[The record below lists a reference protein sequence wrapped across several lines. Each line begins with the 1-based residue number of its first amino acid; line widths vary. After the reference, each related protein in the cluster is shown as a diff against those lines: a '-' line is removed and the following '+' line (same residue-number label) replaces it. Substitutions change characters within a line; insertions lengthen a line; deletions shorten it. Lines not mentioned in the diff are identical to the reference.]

1 MDGFSP
7 HTQARTPCVCGRGL
21 TPKLAE
27 LFRSPPAGSP
37 VIRVV
42 PRTEEAPAMARYS
55 MDVRKG
61 QPFSR
66 LRMSGQETQNTD
78 EINLVSDKGS
88 SSENQAIKNSRVNP
102 DNVSSSSSSSSEGF
116 IQQAILQTPKRQE
129 VSNPMMS
136 GVMSMQLELTDLE
149 KSRNMLQN
157 ECDML
162 RQEQR
167 AQVMKLAAKNN
178 QLSREVQNLR
188 EHLAELEKRN
198 KSHEEELKNIQQ
210 MKNDREETLLSLLQA
225 KDMALSLVE
234 KTEKEMKELESQN
247 ELLSHR
253 IVAKDMERRVLH
265 NDLQELRGCVRVVVR
280 VRPPGV
286 CKTNALLEKDKM
298 YTFLKNATKDNEKV
312 QSLFSPSSIR
322 ISSNLLKGSLRTPI
336 LSSGSSRISEDKD
349 ITNNSERKSYNNDNN
364 NIRSSSSNFE
374 ISYPDRNQ
382 DRRQIEL
389 TLPSTIESYSQS
401 VLSSTTLGT
410 QLSQTNTYSFELEHV
425 FCETDTQR
433 DVYDT
438 LAPLVQSAL
447 DGYRVCI
454 FAYGQTGS
462 GKTFTMLGSED
473 VDLDCISRNNDYPW
487 NNSNNNE
494 QKTNSMKSTYAKYD
508 DELVGVIPRAIKH
521 LFALKRQYEQDGWD
535 INITMSMLEIYNEKI
550 RDLLKNAINGTYAA
564 GTTTT
569 TSNGSAN
576 GSGSNSNVPSS
587 NASSTNTTINNN
599 NNNTNNNNI
608 NTNISQNSN
617 TSINSNGT
625 QYKITYSPTTGD
637 TVVQNLTYVPVI
649 EESEV
654 LRLLKTCTS
663 KRAVGVTDCNKVSS
677 RSHTVFT
684 LSISSR
690 TTTQQGKI
698 RELFG
703 QINLVDLAGSESL
716 KRSHSEGERLKE
728 TKHINT
734 SLYELGNVIVALGK
748 GEGGQQG
755 NGNRHIPYRNSLLT
769 MLLKPA
775 LSPGAKTLTI
785 VTVSGDE
792 ADGNETL
799 NSLRFAAKLSK
810 CRIGVGERRSRLLN
824 DKK

>member
-1 MDGFSP
+1 
-7 HTQARTPCVCGRGL
+7 
-21 TPKLAE
+21 
-27 LFRSPPAGSP
+27 
-37 VIRVV
+37 
-42 PRTEEAPAMARYS
+42 
-55 MDVRKG
+55 
-61 QPFSR
+61 
-66 LRMSGQETQNTD
+66 
-78 EINLVSDKGS
+78 
-88 SSENQAIKNSRVNP
+88 
-102 DNVSSSSSSSSEGF
+102 
-116 IQQAILQTPKRQE
+116 
-129 VSNPMMS
+129 
-136 GVMSMQLELTDLE
+136 MQLELTDLE
-149 KSRNMLQN
+149 KSKNLLQN
-157 ECDML
+157 ECEML

-167 AQVMKLAAKNN
+167 AQIMKLAAKNN

-188 EHLAELEKRN
+188 EHLAELEARN
-198 KSHEEELKNIQQ
+198 KLREEELRNIQQ
-210 MKNDREETLLSLLQA
+210 MRNDREETLLSLLQA

-234 KTEKEMKELESQN
+234 KTEKEMEKLESQN
-247 ELLSHR
+247 ETLSHR
-253 IVAKDMERRVLH
+253 IVAKDMERRILH
-265 NDLQELRGCVRVVVR
+265 NELQELRGCVRVVVR

-286 CKTNALLEKDKM
+286 CKINTLLERDKM
-298 YTFLKNATKDNEKV
+298 YTFLRNATKDNEKA
-312 QSLFSPSSIR
+312 QNLYSPSSIR
-322 ISSNLLKGSLRTPI
+322 IPSNSLKNSLKTPI
-336 LSSGSSRISEDKD
+336 LSPQSASVSKDKGVASSEDKFNNTFND
-349 ITNNSERKSYNNDNN
+349 KINVKNTINGNEKTNESN
-364 NIRSSSSNFE
+364 NIRKNSSLFK
-374 ISYPDRNQ
+374 ITYPDRNL

-389 TLPSTIESYSQS
+389 TLPSTTESYAQS
-401 VLSSTTLGT
+401 VLSSTSYGAQTP
-410 QLSQTNTYSFELEHV
+410 QTNTYSFELEHV

-473 VDLDCISRNNDYPW
+473 VDLDCIGRNSYLWDNND
-487 NNSNNNE
+487 E
-494 QKTNSMKSTYAKYD
+494 QRTNPKKTSCAKYD

-521 LFALKRQYEQDGWD
+521 LFALKRQYELDGWD
-535 INITMSMLEIYNEKI
+535 IDITMSMLEIYNEKI
-550 RDLLKNAINGTYAA
+550 RDLLGNAINGTY
-564 GTTTT
+564 TTGV
-569 TSNGSAN
+569 SSGN
-576 GSGSNSNVPSS
+576 GSGSSSNIPSS
-587 NASSTNTTINNN
+587 NVSSTNTTING
-599 NNNTNNNNI
+599 NTNIGSNI
-608 NTNISQNSN
+608 NTSSFQLGSTNFNGMN
-617 TSINSNGT
+617 NNGT
-625 QYKITYSPTTGD
+625 QYRITYSPTTGD

-654 LRLLKTCTS
+654 MRLLKASTS
-663 KRAVGVTDCNKVSS
+663 KRAIGVTDCNKVSS

-748 GEGGQQG
+748 GEGNQQ
-755 NGNRHIPYRNSLLT
+755 NNSNRHIPYRNSLLT